1 MGGRKME
8 IKKVCVLGAGTMGRG
23 IAQLLAQEEI
33 EAVLID
39 IKDEILASALKT
51 LEKGMMKR
59 VEKGKMTEEEV
70 AAILGRIQTSTS
82 LEAAGE
88 CDFVIEAVLEDVKLK
103 QETFKKL
110 EGIVK
115 EGVIFASNTTACSLS
130 EIASAV
136 QQPERVIGMHFFN
149 PPVVMKLV
157 EIMPALQ
164 TSSET
169 LELTRQ
175 FSEKLGKEPVVT
187 MKEGVAGI
195 ASRVLAALLNEAVWV
210 LEEGIGTAADI
221 DTAMKMGANQPMGPL
236 ELIDLIGIDIH
247 LAKTETLYGKLGD
260 PRYRPSYLLKKM
272 VAAGYLGR
280 KTGKGFYD
288 YSQNPPVPT
297 KL

>member
-1 MGGRKME
+1 M
-8 IKKVCVLGAGTMGRG
+8 KKCLVLGAGTMGRG
-23 IAQLLAQEEI
+23 IAQLMAQNGIVAHLVDVKEDI
-33 EAVLID
+33 VSGAVKIV
-39 IKDEILASALKT
+39 
-51 LEKGMMKR
+51 EKGLMGR
-59 VEKGKMTEEEV
+59 VEKGKMTEAEV
-70 AAILGRIQTSTS
+70 KDIMSRIIVSTDMG
-82 LEAAGE
+82 AGAD
-88 CDFVIEAVLEDVKLK
+88 CDFVVEAVLEDVKLK
-103 QETFKKL
+103 QEVFAKL
-110 EGIVK
+110 EQITRPD
-115 EGVIFASNTTACSLS
+115 VILATNTTACSIS

-136 QQPERVIGMHFFN
+136 KNPARVIGMHFFN

-164 TSSET
+164 TSPET
-169 LELTRQ
+169 VAKTRD
-175 FSEKLGKEPVVT
+175 FAEFLGKEPVVT
-187 MKEGVAGI
+187 VKEGIAGI

-221 DTAMKMGANQPMGPL
+221 DKAMKMGANQPMGPL

-247 LAKTETLYGKLGD
+247 LAKTETLYSKLGD
-260 PRYRPSYLLKKM
+260 ARYRPCYLLKKM